1 MWYIMVNYPDNYDKD
16 NIMLHKFDNIDKK
29 ILEIMQND
37 DTVPITDIA
46 DRIGSSKSVV
56 WRRLQ
61 SLQEAGIIKKRVA
74 LLDRTKIGL
83 SVMIFANVK
92 MQANNRESLPHF
104 IEKVQEF
111 PEVIECHTL
120 MGDIDFI
127 LKVVVGDI
135 TEYERFFWEKL
146 SLIDGVREI
155 NSSIALTAVKDTT
168 QLPIKVL

>member
-1 MWYIMVNYPDNYDKD
+1 MS
-16 NIMLHKFDNIDKK
+16 HKLDIIDAK
-29 ILEIMQND
+29 ILEILQKD
-37 DTVPITDIA
+37 DTIPITDIA

-56 WRRLQ
+56 WRRIQALQ
-61 SLQEAGIIKKRVA
+61 DTGIIKKRVA

-92 MQANNRESLPHF
+92 MMANNRESLPHF
-104 IEKVQEF
+104 IERVREF

-120 MGDIDFI
+120 MGDIDFL
-127 LKVVVGDI
+127 LKIVVGDV

-146 SLIDGVREI
+146 SQIDGVRDI

-168 QLPIKVL
+168 ALPIKV

>member
-1 MWYIMVNYPDNYDKD
+1 MS
-16 NIMLHKFDNIDKK
+16 HKLDIIDAK
-29 ILEIMQND
+29 ILEILQKD
-37 DTVPITDIA
+37 DSIPITDIA
-46 DRIGSSKSVV
+46 EQIGSSKSVV
-56 WRRLQ
+56 WRRIQ
-61 SLQEAGIIKKRVA
+61 TLQETGIIKKRVA

-104 IEKVQEF
+104 IEQVQDF

-120 MGDIDFI
+120 MGDIDFL

-135 TEYERFFWEKL
+135 SDYERFFWEKL
-146 SLIDGVREI
+146 SQIDGVREI

-168 QLPIKVL
+168 MLPVKV

>member
-1 MWYIMVNYPDNYDKD
+1 MS
-16 NIMLHKFDNIDKK
+16 HKLDNIDAK
-29 ILEIMQND
+29 ILEILQID
-37 DTVPITDIA
+37 ETVPITDIA

-56 WRRLQ
+56 WRRIQ
-61 SLQEAGIIKKRVA
+61 SLQETGIIKQRVA

-83 SVMIFANVK
+83 PVMIFANVK

-135 TEYERFFWEKL
+135 TDYERFFWEKL
-146 SLIDGVREI
+146 SQIDGVREI
-155 NSSIALTAVKDTT
+155 NSSIALTAVKNTT
-168 QLPIKVL
+168 VLPVKI